1 MIKKIKDL
9 KDFFNLKFLPL
20 NTNYLF
26 QLDSSKFFLF
36 FNLELYNIQLL
47 LKLQKKLE
55 ELNKR
60 VNLIPIIFHKVKN
73 YEDYLV
79 YDLNYPTYILFD
91 IFEIEFYKDNK
102 KYILTNKNSTLE
114 VSDINLNLTLKPVI
128 FGFNKNEV
136 FFLTEENFENNI
148 CNNLFLINNF
158 IINEYNQK
166 DYYILSRKNIVEF
179 KPEGDLILVCFYNNL
194 SSYLVFFDL
203 DFNLKKII
211 EFKNDFI
218 SFDIFYLDNK
228 EFILAIY
235 SLLNKKLIFYKL
247 LIENNQIQ
255 IINQKEYK
263 LKIDDIIHVRLT
275 KNFIILSSFN
285 RIYFYKIIPE
295 YMQLFNIFEDV
306 NLFLY
311 NVSGYNISFEKRIID
326 GEWRETIWGNIK
338 DITINEDIIFVSD
351 NQYADIRYLNINTGK
366 SYHLKLKGLNNYENI
381 KGKILSISFLKD
393 YSIPIL
399 FFIDSL
405 FKKIRFI
412 YKDYV
417 YSLFYDEGIYNY
429 SKIRIYNYKLNNF
442 IFYNT
447 NSAIKKI
454 KTPYLNLLTN
464 QNFNLTDIIQKEEF
478 SLI

>member
-1 MIKKIKDL
+1 MIKKIKNL

-26 QLDSSKFFLF
+26 QLDNSKFFLF

-47 LKLQKKLE
+47 LKLQNKLE
-55 ELNKR
+55 KLNNKI
-60 VNLIPIIFHKVKN
+60 NLIPIIFHKVKN

-79 YDLNYPTYILFD
+79 YDLNYPIYILFD
-91 IFEIEFYKDNK
+91 IFEIEFYKDDK

-114 VSDINLNLTLKPVI
+114 IIDTNLNLTVKPVV
-128 FGFNKNEV
+128 FAFNKDEIL
-136 FFLTEENFENNI
+136 FLTEENFENNI
-148 CNNLFLINNF
+148 VNNSFLIDNY

-166 DYYILSRKNIVEF
+166 DYYILSRKNIVDF

-194 SSYLVFFDL
+194 SSYLSFFDL
-203 DFNLKKII
+203 NFNLKKTID
-211 EFKNDFI
+211 FKNDFI
-218 SFDIFYLDNK
+218 SFDSFCLDNK
-228 EFILAIY
+228 ELILAIY

-247 LIENNQIQ
+247 LIENDKIG
-255 IINQKEYK
+255 IINEKEYK
-263 LKIDDIIHVRLT
+263 LRIDDIIHIRLT

-295 YMQLFNIFEDV
+295 YKRLFDIFEDV

-311 NVSGYNISFEKRIID
+311 NVSGYNISFEKRIVD

-338 DITINEDIIFVSD
+338 DITINEDILFVSD
-351 NQYADIRYLNINTGK
+351 NQYSDIRYLNINTGK
-366 SYHLKLKGLNNYENI
+366 SNHIKLKGLNKYENI
-381 KGKILSISFLKD
+381 KGKILSISFLKNHNIF
-393 YSIPIL
+393 SL

-417 YSLFYDEGIYNY
+417 YSLFYDEEIYNY
-429 SKIRIYNYKLNNF
+429 SKIRIYDYKLNNF
-442 IFYNT
+442 IFYNI
-447 NSAIKKI
+447 NSTIKKLKI
-454 KTPYLNLLTN
+454 PYLNLLIN
-464 QNFNLTDIIQKEEF
+464 KSFNLTDIIQKEEF
-478 SLI
+478 SLF

>member
-26 QLDSSKFFLF
+26 QLDNSKFFLF

-114 VSDINLNLTLKPVI
+114 VTDINLNLTLKPVI

-148 CNNLFLINNF
+148 CNNSFLINNF

-179 KPEGDLILVCFYNNL
+179 KPQPDLILVCFYNNL

-203 DFNLKKII
+203 DFNLKKTI

-218 SFDIFYLDNK
+218 K
-228 EFILAIY
+228 
-235 SLLNKKLIFYKL
+235 
-247 LIENNQIQ
+247 
-255 IINQKEYK
+255 
-263 LKIDDIIHVRLT
+263 
-275 KNFIILSSFN
+275 
-285 RIYFYKIIPE
+285 
-295 YMQLFNIFEDV
+295 
-306 NLFLY
+306 
-311 NVSGYNISFEKRIID
+311 
-326 GEWRETIWGNIK
+326 
-338 DITINEDIIFVSD
+338 
-351 NQYADIRYLNINTGK
+351 
-366 SYHLKLKGLNNYENI
+366 
-381 KGKILSISFLKD
+381 
-393 YSIPIL
+393 
-399 FFIDSL
+399 
-405 FKKIRFI
+405 
-412 YKDYV
+412 
-417 YSLFYDEGIYNY
+417 
-429 SKIRIYNYKLNNF
+429 
-442 IFYNT
+442 
-447 NSAIKKI
+447 
-454 KTPYLNLLTN
+454 
-464 QNFNLTDIIQKEEF
+464 
-478 SLI
+478 